1 LQKTSHISVILQ
13 FFFGNKQRTILG
25 GRVIPSTLANIF
37 LNKKNL
43 KNNRYFYFSL
53 VSTNYFTSASNFSF
67 IFGNKQTTNLGGRA
81 TPFISANNKETRSS
95 KVLVNHS
102 AQQSSSRNA

>member
-1 LQKTSHISVILQ
+1 LQ

-37 LNKKNL
+37 LNKNNL

-81 TPFISANNKETRSS
+81 PPSISANNKETRSS